1 MGELEKII
9 NEINR
14 QYPGSVMRLGKCAY
28 TKKKRVSTGSFALD
42 MATGGGIPEGS
53 IIEMFGPLSSG
64 KTFSALK
71 LVAEVQ
77 KIGRKAAY
85 IDLENAIDLE
95 WCEKLG
101 VNNKELI
108 ISQPSSAE
116 QAIDTVDKLVRSREL
131 GIIVIDSLAS
141 MTPLIEI
148 ESSAEDQ
155 QMGVA
160 ARLANKMV
168 RKVQSALQPVDL
180 GKGESYNRC
189 IVVFINQI
197 RMKIGVLYGNPET
210 TPCGKGVGFCAAIRI
225 RLSRK
230 EWLQEGTGVNKKTV
244 GQVVAFKTVKNKTY
258 EPFRVGTFNI
268 YFKDGS
274 IDNYA
279 SIIQYGIFYEYIKRA
294 GAIYTFEKKKFKGK
308 VALINHLKAHPK
320 LVGKLKTDIKKAL
333 FRGNEEE

>member
-9 NEINR
+9 NEINK

-28 TKKKRVSTGSFALD
+28 IKKKRVSTGSFALN

-71 LVAEVQ
+71 LVAQVQ
-77 KIGRKAAY
+77 KLGREAAY
-85 IDLENAIDLE
+85 IDLENLDLD
-95 WCEKLG
+95 WAKKLG
-101 VNNKELI
+101 VDIDKLI
-108 ISQPSSAE
+108 FSQPSSAE
-116 QAIDTVDKLVRSREL
+116 QVINTVDKLLRSGEL
-131 GIIVIDSLAS
+131 GIIVIDSIAS
-141 MTPLIEI
+141 MAPLVEI
-148 ESSAEDQ
+148 ETEAEDQ

-160 ARLANKMV
+160 ARLNNKMI
-168 RKVQSALQPVDL
+168 RKVRSALQPKDL
-180 GKGESYNRC
+180 GDKESHNRC
-189 IVVFINQI
+189 IAVFINQI
-197 RMKIGVLYGNPET
+197 RMKIGGYGNPET
-210 TPCGKGVGFCAAIRI
+210 TPGGKGLGFASDIRI
-225 RLSRK
+225 RLNKK
-230 EWLQEGTGVNKKTV
+230 EWIQEGTGVNKKTI
-244 GQVVAFKTVKNKTY
+244 GQVTVFKTVKNKTY

-274 IDNYA
+274 VDNYA

-308 VALINHLKAHPK
+308 VALIKYLKANPK
-320 LVGKLKTDIKKAL
+320 LVDKLKTDIKRAL